1 MRLLRFSIFVR
12 TSLLLLAGTLLMLI
26 VNSPSAV
33 ALDVTLI
40 WGSNSEPDLDGYR
53 VYLREEDETFD
64 YDRPEWEGPETNCT
78 IQDLDDDTH
87 YYFVV
92 RAFDT
97 SGNESGDSNET
108 GLPILLLSP
117 PEGSDAAEAPTFQW
131 TPGPCDVYRF
141 YTLFYYSGVGYYRA
155 DFWLVD
161 DFLVM
166 PASWWNSIEAGH
178 LCYWGV
184 LGVNSTTGH
193 WEAPEYRAFTKI
205 E

>member
-1 MRLLRFSIFVR
+1 MQPRYAFLFR
-12 TSLLLLAGTLLMLI
+12 TSLLVLTGTLLMLI
-26 VNSPSAV
+26 VLPPRAV

-40 WGSNSEPDLDGYR
+40 WGSNSEPDLAGYR
-53 VYLREEDETFD
+53 VYLRAEGETFD
-64 YDRPEWEGPETNCT
+64 YDQPEWEGPETNCT

-92 RAFDT
+92 RAFDG
-97 SGNESGDSNET
+97 SGNESGDSNEI

-117 PEGSDAAEAPTFQW
+117 SDGSDAVDAPTFQW
-131 TPGPCDVYRF
+131 TPGPYDIYLFC
-141 YTLFYYSGVGYYRA
+141 TLFYYPGVGYYWA

-161 DFLVM
+161 DYLVM

-184 LGVNSTTGH
+184 LGVNSTTGD
-193 WEAPEYRAFTKI
+193 WEAPEYGAFTKI
-205 E
+205 D